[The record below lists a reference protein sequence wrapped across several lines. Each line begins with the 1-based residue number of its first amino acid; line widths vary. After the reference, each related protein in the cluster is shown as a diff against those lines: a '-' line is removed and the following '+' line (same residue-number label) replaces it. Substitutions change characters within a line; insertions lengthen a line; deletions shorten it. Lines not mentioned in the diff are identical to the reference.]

1 MSLAAGETIL
11 PADIVLAPA
20 WWYHNEQITF
30 DEDFF
35 YNPVRRVEAEQQME
49 RVLYE
54 RWGRYGLGADR
65 DRELP
70 VVGAVHLAAG
80 FLVSEM
86 LGCEVEY
93 NEDTP
98 PQVICAERQNLE
110 ISAEAVFGSAA
121 WKKFERLCE
130 SLKKKYGYLAGDVN
144 WGGVLNVALDIR
156 GQDLFMDMF
165 DRPDAVRNFL
175 GEIALVIERFTQTI
189 AKETGTTSISVNRT
203 VRHLSEPLFLH
214 SECSHTMI
222 SVDDY
227 RKCLLGFDEDW
238 SRRFQPFGIHF
249 CGRDP
254 DRYANVFSELGELN
268 FLDVGWGGDVG
279 KLRAY
284 LPETFLNIRL
294 SPVEMIEQDVAEVEQ
309 SIRRLVA
316 ESAKPNLTG
325 VCCINMDEK
334 VTDDKISCIFETVES
349 LRKENSA

>member
-1 MSLAAGETIL
+1 MSLVGKIIL

-20 WWYHNEQITF
+20 WWYHNEGITF

-35 YNPVRRVEAEQQME
+35 YNPLRRVEVEQRME

-65 DRELP
+65 DKELP

-80 FLVSEM
+80 FLVSQM
-86 LGCEVEY
+86 LGCEVRY
-93 NEDTP
+93 NENTP
-98 PQVICAERQNLE
+98 PQVICDERQNLE
-110 ISAEAVFGSAA
+110 ISPEAAFDSAA

-175 GEIALVIERFTQTI
+175 GEIASVIERFTQTI

-203 VRHLSEPLFLH
+203 VRHLSEPVFLH

-227 RKCLLGFDEDW
+227 RKYLLGFDEDW
-238 SRRFQPFGIHF
+238 SRRFRPFGIHF

-254 DRYANVFSELGELN
+254 DRYGNVFSELGELD
-268 FLDVGWGGDVG
+268 FLDVGWGGNVA

-294 SPVEMIEQDVAEVEQ
+294 SPVEMIEQDVGEVEQ

-325 VCCINMDEK
+325 VCCINIDEK
-334 VTDDKISCIFETVES
+334 VADDKISCIFQTVES